1 MTNGDDEMAKRRFTE
16 EEARERKNA
25 RQKEYAKRTGYQANN
40 EYNKRTYTQIVVRV
54 KKGTAEQYKAKCDEL
69 GITYGAILQEAIE
82 KFLAS
87 NK

>member
-1 MTNGDDEMAKRRFTE
+1 MAKRRFTE

-25 RQKEYAKRTGYQANN
+25 RQREYAKRTGYKSNN
-40 EYNKRTYTQIVVRV
+40 EYNKKTYSQITVRI
-54 KKGTAEQYKAKCDEL
+54 KKEVAEQYKAKCDEL

-82 KFLAS
+82 NFLAN